1 MSTRVVAHGCL
12 DSSEDGKLMQE
23 LNPCSRSYILLF
35 PPGTPTDEGSEVST
49 AKEPRWRKLLA
60 MHDFHETC
68 EPGLPRKG
76 VEPSDH
82 VAIGAV
88 VELFT

>member
-1 MSTRVVAHGCL
+1 MAHGCIYL
-12 DSSEDGKLMQE
+12 GARTGKTE
-23 LNPCSRSYILLF
+23 LTQGKRGSRSYILLF
-35 PPGTPTDEGSEVST
+35 PPGTTADEGSEAST
-49 AKEPRWRKLLA
+49 APAPRKEPRWRKLLA

-88 VELFT
+88 VELF

>member
-1 MSTRVVAHGCL
+1 MAIPSLALMS
-12 DSSEDGKLMQE
+12 D
-23 LNPCSRSYILLF
+23 SYILLF
-35 PPGTPTDEGSEVST
+35 PPGQSSGAVTPVSEPTQRS
-49 AKEPRWRKLLA
+49 PRWRSLLS

-88 VELFT
+88 VELF

>member
-1 MSTRVVAHGCL
+1 MERAGQSPGEKMKTVNVGSTLTPAG
-12 DSSEDGKLMQE
+12 
-23 LNPCSRSYILLF
+23 SYILLF
-35 PPGTPTDEGSEVST
+35 PPGTTTDEGSEVTT
-49 AKEPRWRKLLA
+49 APAPRKEPRWRKLLA

-88 VELFT
+88 VELF